1 LGHLSSILIEPSN
14 ITLLDGLAKSS
25 KLLEKETRDEGL
37 KIHVLFKEMKFDM
50 RASLFKIN
58 MEANYRQGI
67 RNLMIKM

>member
-1 LGHLSSILIEPSN
+1 LIEPSN

-25 KLLEKETRDEGL
+25 KLLEKETRHQGL
-37 KIHVLFKEMKFDM
+37 KNHALFNKMKFEI

-67 RNLMIKM
+67 GNLVIKM